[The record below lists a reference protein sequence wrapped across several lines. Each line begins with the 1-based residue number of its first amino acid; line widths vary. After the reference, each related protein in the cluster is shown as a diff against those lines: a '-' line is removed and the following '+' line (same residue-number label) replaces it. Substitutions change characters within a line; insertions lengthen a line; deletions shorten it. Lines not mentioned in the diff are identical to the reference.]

1 MYSLLV
7 SVGVGVLVAG
17 IAVAELEE
25 RYTIAINSIESLWYL
40 IHMSFVYYISFEN
53 M

>member
-17 IAVAELEE
+17 VMVAEVEE
-25 RYTIAINSIESLWYL
+25 DKQLPYTYVESLWHL
-40 IHMSFVYYISFEN
+40 IQICFVYII
-53 M
+53 